1 MMKHA
6 AEMGWQVEQ
15 DNTGQYVI
23 YTGIPEGAPEV
34 AQQYAHE
41 HGYEID
47 SDNYGSIILYTGIH
61 APDVRLC
68 SVTLKYAG
76 NKEREV
82 EVWCSNDYLN
92 LSQHPEVTKTSI
104 EVINELGTGSGGTR
118 NISGTS
124 TYHVDLERLIAD
136 LHRKESALLFPSA
149 YTANQSTLWTLCK
162 NMEGIEV
169 FSDEL
174 NHASLIQGIKNA
186 DVVTHIFRHNDT
198 EHLEELLNTANA
210 NTPKLIV
217 FESLYSM
224 EGLRSPLQ
232 KIIDIA
238 KKYNA
243 LTYLDEVHSVG
254 LYGPEGRGITAEKGL
269 EDEIDIIN
277 GTLSKSFGQ
286 MGGYVAANADIIDYI
301 RSFAPG
307 FIFTSS
313 MNPSIAAASIT
324 SIKIAMSS
332 EDLRENIRI
341 NSDRIRTG
349 LRELQIPFLE
359 NDSHIIPI
367 HLYDPRLC
375 KEAANLLLE
384 KHGIYIQPIFYPTVP
399 KGDERFRVT
408 ITPRHEASDI
418 DHFLDALDDVWKQMD
433 LKRSDSDEEEK
444 SAVSRIY

>member
-1 MMKHA
+1 MNYKKFFSDELVSLKSQGLYRKFRA
-6 AEMGWQVEQ
+6 INRNKSSFPKATERFE
-15 DNTGQYVI
+15 GQ
-23 YTGIPEGAPEV
+23 
-34 AQQYAHE
+34 
-41 HGYEID
+41 
-47 SDNYGSIILYTGIH
+47 
-61 APDVRLC
+61 
-68 SVTLKYAG
+68 
-76 NKEREV
+76 EREV

-124 TYHVDLERLIAD
+124 TYHVDLENLLAD
-136 LHRKESALLFPSA
+136 LHNKESALLFPSA

-162 NMEGIEV
+162 NLEGVEI

-186 DVVTHIFRHNDT
+186 NVECHVFRHNDT
-198 EHLEELLNTANA
+198 EHLEELINNANA
-210 NTPKLIV
+210 NSPKIIV

-232 KIIDIA
+232 KIIEIA
-238 KKYNA
+238 KKYSA

-269 EDEIDIIN
+269 EDDIDIIN
-277 GTLSKSFGQ
+277 GTLSKAFGQ
-286 MGGYVAANADIIDYI
+286 MGGYVAASADIIDYI

-313 MNPSIAAASIT
+313 MNPSVAAASIT
-324 SIKIAMSS
+324 SIKVAMES
-332 EDLRENIRI
+332 EDLRENIRV
-341 NSDRIRTG
+341 NSDRIRKG
-349 LRELQIPFLE
+349 LRDLQIPFLE

-384 KHGIYIQPIFYPTVP
+384 RHGIYIQPIFFPTVP

-408 ITPRHEASDI
+408 ITPRHEANDI
-418 DHFLDALDDVWKQMD
+418 NNFLNALDDVWNTMD
-433 LKRSDSDEEEK
+433 LRRSDTIGQEK
-444 SAVSRIY
+444 LALSRIY

>member
-1 MMKHA
+1 MNYKKFFSDELVSLKSQGLYRKFRA
-6 AEMGWQVEQ
+6 INRNKSSFPKATERF
-15 DNTGQYVI
+15 
-23 YTGIPEGAPEV
+23 EGE
-34 AQQYAHE
+34 
-41 HGYEID
+41 
-47 SDNYGSIILYTGIH
+47 
-61 APDVRLC
+61 
-68 SVTLKYAG
+68 
-76 NKEREV
+76 EREV

-124 TYHVDLERLIAD
+124 TYHVDLERLLAD

-277 GTLSKSFGQ
+277 GTLSKSYGQ

-341 NSDRIRTG
+341 NSDRIRAG

-433 LKRSDSDEEEK
+433 LKRSDSDQEEK

>member
-1 MMKHA
+1 MNYKKFFSDELVSLKSQGLYRKFRA
-6 AEMGWQVEQ
+6 INRNKSSFPKATERFE
-15 DNTGQYVI
+15 GQ
-23 YTGIPEGAPEV
+23 
-34 AQQYAHE
+34 
-41 HGYEID
+41 
-47 SDNYGSIILYTGIH
+47 
-61 APDVRLC
+61 
-68 SVTLKYAG
+68 
-76 NKEREV
+76 EREV

-124 TYHVDLERLIAD
+124 TYHVDLEKLLAD

-198 EHLEELLNTANA
+198 EHLEELLNNANA
-210 NTPKLIV
+210 NTPKLVV

-232 KIIDIA
+232 KIIEIS

-332 EDLRENIRI
+332 EELRDNIRI
-341 NSDRIRTG
+341 NSDLIRQG
-349 LRELQIPFLE
+349 LRDLRIPFLE

-418 DHFLDALDDVWKQMD
+418 QHFLDALDDVWNQMG
-433 LKRSDSDEEEK
+433 LKRSDAIEGER

>member
-1 MMKHA
+1 MNYKKFFSDELVSLKSQGLYRKFRA
-6 AEMGWQVEQ
+6 INRNKASFPKATERF
-15 DNTGQYVI
+15 
-23 YTGIPEGAPEV
+23 EG
-34 AQQYAHE
+34 
-41 HGYEID
+41 
-47 SDNYGSIILYTGIH
+47 
-61 APDVRLC
+61 
-68 SVTLKYAG
+68 
-76 NKEREV
+76 KEREG

-124 TYHVDLERLIAD
+124 TYHVDLERLLAD

-277 GTLSKSFGQ
+277 GTLSKSYGQ

-341 NSDRIRTG
+341 NSDRIRAG

-433 LKRSDSDEEEK
+433 LKRSDSDQEDK

>member
-1 MMKHA
+1 MNYKKFFSDELVSLKSQGLYRKFRA
-6 AEMGWQVEQ
+6 INRNKSSFPKATERFE
-15 DNTGQYVI
+15 GQ
-23 YTGIPEGAPEV
+23 
-34 AQQYAHE
+34 Q
-41 HGYEID
+41 
-47 SDNYGSIILYTGIH
+47 
-61 APDVRLC
+61 
-68 SVTLKYAG
+68 
-76 NKEREV
+76 REV

-104 EVINELGTGSGGTR
+104 DVINELGTGSGGTR

-124 TYHVDLERLIAD
+124 TYHVDLENLLAD
-136 LHRKESALLFPSA
+136 LHNKESALLFPSA
-149 YTANQSTLWTLCK
+149 YTANQSTLWTLSK
-162 NMEGIEV
+162 NLEGVEI

-186 DVVTHIFRHNDT
+186 NVECHVFRHNDT
-198 EHLEELLNTANA
+198 DHLEELINNANA
-210 NTPKLIV
+210 DSPKIIV

-232 KIIDIA
+232 KIIEIA

-254 LYGPEGRGITAEKGL
+254 LYGPQGRGITAEKGL

-277 GTLSKSFGQ
+277 GTLSKAFGQ
-286 MGGYVAANADIIDYI
+286 LGGYVAASADIIDYI

-313 MNPSIAAASIT
+313 MNPSVAAASIT
-324 SIKIAMSS
+324 SIKVAMES
-332 EDLRENIRI
+332 EDLRENIRV
-341 NSDRIRTG
+341 NSDRIRAG
-349 LRELQIPFLE
+349 LRDLRIPFLE

-384 KHGIYIQPIFYPTVP
+384 KHGIYIQPIFFPTVP

-418 DHFLDALDDVWKQMD
+418 DNFLSALDDVWTTMD
-433 LKRSDSDEEEK
+433 LKRSDSVEEEK
-444 SAVSRIY
+444 PAVSRIY

>member
-1 MMKHA
+1 MNYKKFFSDELISLKSQGLYRKFRA
-6 AEMGWQVEQ
+6 INRNKSSFPKATERF
-15 DNTGQYVI
+15 
-23 YTGIPEGAPEV
+23 EG
-34 AQQYAHE
+34 
-41 HGYEID
+41 
-47 SDNYGSIILYTGIH
+47 N
-61 APDVRLC
+61 
-68 SVTLKYAG
+68 
-76 NKEREV
+76 EREV

-92 LSQHPEVTKTSI
+92 LSQHPEVTKTSV
-104 EVINELGTGSGGTR
+104 EVINQLGTGSGGTR

-124 TYHVDLERLIAD
+124 TYHVDLENLLAD
-136 LHRKESALLFPSA
+136 LHNKESALLFPSA

-162 NMEGIEV
+162 NLGGVEV

-198 EHLEELLNTANA
+198 DHLEELLKTANA
-210 NTPKLIV
+210 NTPKIIV

-232 KIIDIA
+232 KIIEIA

-269 EDEIDIIN
+269 EDDIDIIN

-286 MGGYVAANADIIDYI
+286 MGGYVAANSDIIDYI

-324 SIKIAMSS
+324 AINIAKEA
-332 EDLRENIRI
+332 EDLRENIRL
-341 NSDRIRTG
+341 NSDRIRKG
-349 LRELQIPFLE
+349 LTDLQIPFLE

-408 ITPRHEASDI
+408 ITPRHEAGGI
-418 DHFLDALDDVWKQMD
+418 DHFLDALDDVWKVMD
-433 LKRSDSDEEEK
+433 LRRSEESQEEK
-444 SAVSRIY
+444 PAVSRIY

>member
-1 MMKHA
+1 MNYKKFFSDELVSLKSQGLYRKFRA
-6 AEMGWQVEQ
+6 INRNKSSFPKATERF
-15 DNTGQYVI
+15 
-23 YTGIPEGAPEV
+23 EG
-34 AQQYAHE
+34 
-41 HGYEID
+41 
-47 SDNYGSIILYTGIH
+47 
-61 APDVRLC
+61 
-68 SVTLKYAG
+68 
-76 NKEREV
+76 KEREV

-277 GTLSKSFGQ
+277 GTLSKSYGQ

-341 NSDRIRTG
+341 NSDRIRAG

-408 ITPRHEASDI
+408 ITPRHEANDI

>member
-1 MMKHA
+1 MNYKKYFSDELTSLKSQGLYRKFREINRDKKHFPKA
-6 AEMGWQVEQ
+6 TERF
-15 DNTGQYVI
+15 
-23 YTGIPEGAPEV
+23 EG
-34 AQQYAHE
+34 
-41 HGYEID
+41 
-47 SDNYGSIILYTGIH
+47 S
-61 APDVRLC
+61 
-68 SVTLKYAG
+68 
-76 NKEREV
+76 ERPV

-92 LSQHPEVTKTSI
+92 LSQHPQVTRTSV
-104 EVINELGTGSGGTR
+104 EVINQLGTGSGGTR

-124 TYHVDLERLIAD
+124 TYHVDLENLLAE
-136 LHRKESALLFPSA
+136 LHQKESALLFPSA

-162 NMEGIEV
+162 NMEGVEV

-198 EHLEELLNTANA
+198 EHLEELLKTANA
-210 NTPKLIV
+210 NSPKIIV

-232 KIIDIA
+232 KIIEIA
-238 KKYNA
+238 RKYNA

-269 EDEIDIIN
+269 DQDIDIIN

-286 MGGYVAANADIIDYI
+286 MGGYVAANSDIIDYI

-324 SIKIAMSS
+324 AINIAKKA
-332 EDLRENIRI
+332 EDLRENIRH
-341 NSDRIRTG
+341 NSARIRKG
-349 LRELQIPFLE
+349 LTDLEIPFLE

-375 KEAANLLLE
+375 KEAANMLLE

-408 ITPRHEASDI
+408 ITPRHEAGDI
-418 DHFLDALDDVWKQMD
+418 DHFLEALDDVWKTLD
-433 LKRSDSDEEEK
+433 LKRSDLSTEERT
-444 SAVSRIY
+444 SVSRIY

>member
-1 MMKHA
+1 MNYKKFFSDELVSLKSQGLYRKFRA
-6 AEMGWQVEQ
+6 INRNKSSFPKATERFE
-15 DNTGQYVI
+15 GQ
-23 YTGIPEGAPEV
+23 
-34 AQQYAHE
+34 
-41 HGYEID
+41 
-47 SDNYGSIILYTGIH
+47 
-61 APDVRLC
+61 
-68 SVTLKYAG
+68 
-76 NKEREV
+76 EREV

-124 TYHVDLERLIAD
+124 TYHVDLEKLLAD

-198 EHLEELLNTANA
+198 EHLEELLNNANA
-210 NTPKLIV
+210 NTPKLVV

-232 KIIDIA
+232 KIIEIS

-332 EDLRENIRI
+332 EELRDNIRI
-341 NSDRIRTG
+341 NSDLIRLG
-349 LRELQIPFLE
+349 LRDLRIPFLE

-408 ITPRHEASDI
+408 ITPRHEATDI
-418 DHFLDALDDVWKQMD
+418 QHFLDALDDVWNQMD
-433 LKRSDSDEEEK
+433 LKRSDSNEEER

>member
-1 MMKHA
+1 MNYKKFFSDELVSLKSQGLYRKFRA
-6 AEMGWQVEQ
+6 INRNKSSFPKATERF
-15 DNTGQYVI
+15 
-23 YTGIPEGAPEV
+23 EG
-34 AQQYAHE
+34 
-41 HGYEID
+41 
-47 SDNYGSIILYTGIH
+47 
-61 APDVRLC
+61 
-68 SVTLKYAG
+68 
-76 NKEREV
+76 KEREV

-277 GTLSKSFGQ
+277 GTLSKSYGQ

-341 NSDRIRTG
+341 NSDRIRAG

-399 KGDERFRVT
+399 KGDERFRGT

-433 LKRSDSDEEEK
+433 LKRSDSDQEDK

>member
-1 MMKHA
+1 MNYKKFFSDELVSLKSQGLYRKFRA
-6 AEMGWQVEQ
+6 INRNKSSFPKATERF
-15 DNTGQYVI
+15 
-23 YTGIPEGAPEV
+23 EG
-34 AQQYAHE
+34 
-41 HGYEID
+41 
-47 SDNYGSIILYTGIH
+47 
-61 APDVRLC
+61 
-68 SVTLKYAG
+68 
-76 NKEREV
+76 KEREV

-124 TYHVDLERLIAD
+124 TYHVDLERLLAD

-277 GTLSKSFGQ
+277 GTLSKSYGQ

-341 NSDRIRTG
+341 NSDRIRAG

-433 LKRSDSDEEEK
+433 LRRSDSTEEEK
-444 SAVSRIY
+444 PAVSRIY

>member
-1 MMKHA
+1 MNYKKFFSDELVSLKSQGLYRKFRA
-6 AEMGWQVEQ
+6 INRNKSSFPKATERFE
-15 DNTGQYVI
+15 GQ
-23 YTGIPEGAPEV
+23 
-34 AQQYAHE
+34 
-41 HGYEID
+41 
-47 SDNYGSIILYTGIH
+47 
-61 APDVRLC
+61 
-68 SVTLKYAG
+68 
-76 NKEREV
+76 EREV

-124 TYHVDLERLIAD
+124 TYHVDLEKLLAD

-198 EHLEELLNTANA
+198 EHLEELLNNANA
-210 NTPKLIV
+210 NTPKLVV

-232 KIIDIA
+232 KIIEIS

-332 EDLRENIRI
+332 EELRDNIRI
-341 NSDRIRTG
+341 NSDLIRLG
-349 LRELQIPFLE
+349 LRDLRIPFLE

-418 DHFLDALDDVWKQMD
+418 QHFLGALDDVWNQMD
-433 LKRSDSDEEEK
+433 LKRSDSNEEER

>member
-1 MMKHA
+1 MNYKKFFSDELVSLKSQGLYRKFRA
-6 AEMGWQVEQ
+6 INRNKSSFPKATERFE
-15 DNTGQYVI
+15 GQ
-23 YTGIPEGAPEV
+23 
-34 AQQYAHE
+34 
-41 HGYEID
+41 
-47 SDNYGSIILYTGIH
+47 
-61 APDVRLC
+61 
-68 SVTLKYAG
+68 
-76 NKEREV
+76 EREV

-124 TYHVDLERLIAD
+124 TYHVDLEELLAD

-198 EHLEELLNTANA
+198 EHLEELLNNANA
-210 NTPKLIV
+210 NTPKLVV

-232 KIIDIA
+232 KIIEIS

-332 EDLRENIRI
+332 EELRDNIRI
-341 NSDRIRTG
+341 NSDLIRQG
-349 LRELQIPFLE
+349 LRDLRIPFLE

-418 DHFLDALDDVWKQMD
+418 QHFLDALDDVWNEMD
-433 LKRSDSDEEEK
+433 LKRFDSVEEER

>member
-1 MMKHA
+1 MNYKKFFSDELISLKSQGLYRKFRA
-6 AEMGWQVEQ
+6 INRNKSSFPKATERF
-15 DNTGQYVI
+15 
-23 YTGIPEGAPEV
+23 EG
-34 AQQYAHE
+34 
-41 HGYEID
+41 
-47 SDNYGSIILYTGIH
+47 
-61 APDVRLC
+61 
-68 SVTLKYAG
+68 
-76 NKEREV
+76 KEREV

-92 LSQHPEVTKTSI
+92 LSQHPQVTRTSV
-104 EVINELGTGSGGTR
+104 EVINQLGTGSGGTR

-124 TYHVDLERLIAD
+124 TYHVDLENLLAE
-136 LHRKESALLFPSA
+136 LHQKESALLFPSA

-162 NMEGIEV
+162 NMEGVEV

-198 EHLEELLNTANA
+198 EHLEELLKTANA
-210 NTPKLIV
+210 NSPKIIV

-232 KIIDIA
+232 KIIEIA
-238 KKYNA
+238 RKYNA

-269 EDEIDIIN
+269 DQDIDIIN

-286 MGGYVAANADIIDYI
+286 MGGYVAANSDIIDYI

-324 SIKIAMSS
+324 AINIAKKA
-332 EDLRENIRI
+332 EDLRENIRH
-341 NSDRIRTG
+341 NSARIRKG
-349 LRELQIPFLE
+349 LTDLEIPFLE

-375 KEAANLLLE
+375 KEAANMLLE
-384 KHGIYIQPIFYPTVP
+384 KHGIYIHPIFNPTVP

-408 ITPRHEASDI
+408 ITPRHEAGDI
-418 DHFLDALDDVWKQMD
+418 DHFLEALDDVWKTLY
-433 LKRSDSDEEEK
+433 LKRSDLSTEERT
-444 SAVSRIY
+444 SVSRLY

>member
-1 MMKHA
+1 MNYKKFFSDELVSLKSQGLYRKFRA
-6 AEMGWQVEQ
+6 INRNKSSFPKATERF
-15 DNTGQYVI
+15 
-23 YTGIPEGAPEV
+23 EG
-34 AQQYAHE
+34 
-41 HGYEID
+41 
-47 SDNYGSIILYTGIH
+47 
-61 APDVRLC
+61 
-68 SVTLKYAG
+68 
-76 NKEREV
+76 KEREV

-124 TYHVDLERLIAD
+124 TYHVDLERLLAD

-277 GTLSKSFGQ
+277 GTLSKSYGQ

-341 NSDRIRTG
+341 NSDRIRAG

-418 DHFLDALDDVWKQMD
+418 DHFLDAIDDVWKQMD
-433 LKRSDSDEEEK
+433 LRRSDSTEEEK
-444 SAVSRIY
+444 PAVSRIY

>member
-1 MMKHA
+1 MNYKKFFSDELISLKSQGLYRKFRA
-6 AEMGWQVEQ
+6 INRNKSSFPKATERF
-15 DNTGQYVI
+15 
-23 YTGIPEGAPEV
+23 EG
-34 AQQYAHE
+34 
-41 HGYEID
+41 
-47 SDNYGSIILYTGIH
+47 
-61 APDVRLC
+61 
-68 SVTLKYAG
+68 
-76 NKEREV
+76 KEREV

-92 LSQHPEVTKTSI
+92 LSQHPQVTRTSV
-104 EVINELGTGSGGTR
+104 EVINQLGTGSGGTR

-124 TYHVDLERLIAD
+124 TYHVDLENLLAE
-136 LHRKESALLFPSA
+136 LHQKESALLFPSA

-162 NMEGIEV
+162 NMEGVEV

-198 EHLEELLNTANA
+198 EHLEELLKTANA
-210 NTPKLIV
+210 NSPKIIV

-232 KIIDIA
+232 KIIEIA
-238 KKYNA
+238 RKYNA

-269 EDEIDIIN
+269 DQDIDIIN

-286 MGGYVAANADIIDYI
+286 MGGYVAANSDIIDYI

-324 SIKIAMSS
+324 AINIAKKA
-332 EDLRENIRI
+332 EDLRENIRH
-341 NSDRIRTG
+341 NSARIRKG
-349 LRELQIPFLE
+349 LTDLEIPFLE

-375 KEAANLLLE
+375 KEAANMLLE

-408 ITPRHEASDI
+408 ITPRHEAGDI
-418 DHFLDALDDVWKQMD
+418 DHFLEALDDVWKTLD
-433 LKRSDSDEEEK
+433 LKRSDLSTQERT
-444 SAVSRIY
+444 SVSRIY

>member
-1 MMKHA
+1 MNYKKFFSDELISLKSQGLYRKFRA
-6 AEMGWQVEQ
+6 INRNKSSFPKATERF
-15 DNTGQYVI
+15 
-23 YTGIPEGAPEV
+23 EG
-34 AQQYAHE
+34 
-41 HGYEID
+41 
-47 SDNYGSIILYTGIH
+47 
-61 APDVRLC
+61 
-68 SVTLKYAG
+68 
-76 NKEREV
+76 KEREV

-92 LSQHPEVTKTSI
+92 LSQHPEVTKTSV
-104 EVINELGTGSGGTR
+104 EVINQLGTGSGGTR

-124 TYHVDLERLIAD
+124 TYHVDLENLLAD
-136 LHRKESALLFPSA
+136 LHNKESALLSPSA

-162 NMEGIEV
+162 NMGGVEV

-198 EHLEELLNTANA
+198 DHLEELLKTANA
-210 NTPKLIV
+210 NTPKIIV

-232 KIIDIA
+232 EIIEIA

-269 EDEIDIIN
+269 EDDIDIIN

-286 MGGYVAANADIIDYI
+286 MGGYVAANSDIIDYI

-324 SIKIAMSS
+324 AINIAKEA
-332 EDLRENIRI
+332 EDLRENIRL
-341 NSDRIRTG
+341 NSDRIRKG
-349 LRELQIPFLE
+349 LTDLQIPFLE

-408 ITPRHEASDI
+408 ITPRHEAGDI
-418 DHFLDALDDVWKQMD
+418 DHFLDALDDVWKVMD
-433 LKRSDSDEEEK
+433 LRRSEESQEEK
-444 SAVSRIY
+444 PAVSRIY